1 MVISQLWS
9 IEENWHQN
17 IKFQADRIFV
27 RNDLFE
33 QEIKSCKATNIEFL
47 MLKEKLGMCLYE
59 ENYYK
64 EEVIQIQE
72 ISKVSNKNSTKK
84 ESDNES
90 YKESDNESD
99 NESYKE

>member
-1 MVISQLWS
+1 
-9 IEENWHQN
+9 
-17 IKFQADRIFV
+17 
-27 RNDLFE
+27 
-33 QEIKSCKATNIEFL
+33 
-47 MLKEKLGMCLYE
+47 MCLYE

-72 ISKVSNKNSTKK
+72 ISKVSNKNSIKK